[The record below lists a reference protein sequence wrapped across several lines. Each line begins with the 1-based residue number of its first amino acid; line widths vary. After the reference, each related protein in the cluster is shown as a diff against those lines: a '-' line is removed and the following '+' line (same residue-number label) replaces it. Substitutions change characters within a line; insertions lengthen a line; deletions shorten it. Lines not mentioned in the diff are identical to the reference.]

1 MTSIYQVTECLFNT
15 NKMMSELNFTD
26 NHLFNLFFMS
36 NEHKMFIQLNPNLL
50 TLHNIFWKWLAHKKS
65 QYSNMKF
72 IHMKNKQTNKQT
84 INM

>member
-50 TLHNIFWKWLAHKKS
+50 TLHNIF
-65 QYSNMKF
+65 
-72 IHMKNKQTNKQT
+72 
-84 INM
+84 